1 MYCGLL
7 ALCHLRRLEQSGRIH
22 LTDGQH
28 LRFSLY
34 PFVYLYLG
42 LGSNRFFKNFLVV
55 KMFSMFLGQTVLSA
69 RHLQHK

>member
-7 ALCHLRRLEQSGRIH
+7 ALCHLRRLAQSGRIH

-42 LGSNRFFKNFLVV
+42 LGSNRFFKNLTER
-55 KMFSMFLGQTVLSA
+55 KYNILKLKIN
-69 RHLQHK
+69 LQN